1 MLGFKKKKKK
11 PDADFFFRAA
21 YESSWTPANLKP
33 EEDYLGT
40 YKGESGKRETDVS
53 KIMEG
58 ILSGDIK
65 VSAQRIEKDLLGFA
79 RPKGGQLYKV
89 GYAAVDD
96 TAKAALVRYLAPESY
111 RWGDP
116 EIPDIETR
124 IVSRDGEATGPDPG
138 IVQKQ
143 KLKGLAQYIAAMS
156 SKLNEQDLDEQL
168 AALKKRGE
176 QLKINTTLEKELL
189 ETANILGFRRY
200 KRALIGLKTNLPW
213 TPTAA
218 PRGEDRWIPRSPSW
232 AIDPGPN

>member
-40 YKGESGKRETDVS
+40 YKGESGKRETDVP

-124 IVSRDGEATGPDPG
+124 IVSRDGEAIEPDPG

-143 KLKGLAQYIAAMS
+143 KLKGLAQYIAAVNAGLTEEEL
-156 SKLNEQDLDEQL
+156 SKQITSMDEQL
-168 AALKKRGE
+168 SAIRKRRAQIEKNAL
-176 QLKINTTLEKELL
+176 LEKQLL
-189 ETANILGFRRY
+189 ETSDIIGFRRY
-200 KRALIGLKTNLPW
+200 RRALMGL
-213 TPTAA
+213 TPEPMRPTPQIRRRA
-218 PRGEDRWIPRSPSW
+218 
-232 AIDPGPN
+232 